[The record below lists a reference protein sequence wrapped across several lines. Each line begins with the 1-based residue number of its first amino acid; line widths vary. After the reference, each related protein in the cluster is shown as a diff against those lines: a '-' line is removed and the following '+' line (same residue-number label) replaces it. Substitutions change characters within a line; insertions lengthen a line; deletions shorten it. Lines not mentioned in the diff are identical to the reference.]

1 METFYAFGVAV
12 YGLLLR
18 IAAFFNPKAAAWVNG
33 RKNWQKKI
41 ASSIDS
47 SGKHIWFHC
56 SSLGEYEQGRPVL
69 ERLRMEYPQY
79 KMVLTFFSPSGY
91 EQKKNDPLADYVFYL
106 PLDGYSNSKKFVE
119 IVNPYF
125 AVFVKYEFWHFYIKA
140 LNDKKIP
147 SFVISAIFRPSQ
159 IYFKNHGTFF
169 YKILQ
174 RITHLFVQNQAS
186 LELLYDNKLTNVTVS
201 GDTRFDRVF
210 MNSQKAISLDKIA
223 AFKNNKP
230 LFIAGSTW
238 PADDKLLRQLVNDFS
253 DRFKFIIVP
262 HEITNASV
270 NRVQRIF
277 PIKSLLYS
285 GLHTGQTSYTDA
297 LLIIDNIGM
306 LSSLYRYADYAYIGG
321 GFGAGIHNTLE
332 AAVYGLPV
340 FFGTNYK
347 KYSEAVQLTAMQ
359 TAFPVSAYSE
369 LKKQFEVLISNPS
382 LVEQIR
388 NKNHVYINASRGA
401 TDVIINY
408 LKMNYPGKN

>member
-1 METFYAFGVAV
+1 METLYAIGVAG

-18 IAAFFNPKAAAWVNG
+18 IAALFNPKAAAWVNG
-33 RKNWQKKI
+33 RKHWQQKI
-41 ASSIDS
+41 ASSIDT

-56 SSLGEYEQGRPVL
+56 SSLGEYEQGRPVM
-69 ERLRMEYPQY
+69 ERLRMEYPEY

-106 PLDGYSNSKKFVE
+106 PLDGYRNSKKFLE
-119 IVNPYF
+119 LVNPYF

-140 LNDKKIP
+140 LKDKKIP

-159 IYFKNHGTFF
+159 IYFKNYGVFF
-169 YKILQ
+169 YQILQ

-201 GDTRFDRVF
+201 GDTRFDRVY
-210 MNSQKAISLDKIA
+210 MNSQKAVKLDKIA
-223 AFKNNKP
+223 AFKNDKP

-238 PADDKLLRQLVNDFS
+238 PSDDKILRQLVIDFK
-253 DRFKFIIVP
+253 DQFKFIIVP
-262 HEITNASV
+262 HEISNISV

-277 PIKSLLYS
+277 PVKSLLYS
-285 GLHTGQTSYTDA
+285 GLISDQNSYVDPV
-297 LLIIDNIGM
+297 LIIDNIGM
-306 LSSLYRYADYAYIGG
+306 LSTLYSYADYAYIGG

-332 AAVYGLPV
+332 AAVYGLPL
-340 FFGTNYK
+340 FFGPSYK

-359 TAFPVSAYSE
+359 TAFPVSSYDE
-369 LKKQFEVLISNPS
+369 LKKQFEVLISNSS
-382 LVEQIR
+382 LKEQIR
-388 NKNHVYINASRGA
+388 NKNHVYMIASRGA

-408 LKMNYPGKN
+408 LKMNYPG